1 MTTPYEEPQEEPVV
15 ESLGEEA
22 VEERHGSAYLS
33 AKDLRAIGI
42 VLALLFLLMTPVY
55 IVLKRQAQKAECAM
69 NCKSIQGAMLLY
81 MEVWDNQFPPAYA
94 SGPRGEVL
102 LFDGKPFTW
111 ASTITE
117 YMNKRSKFVCPS
129 ASKEEAVVA
138 AHPYESKKT
147 VPMTYGMYLP
157 RSTAALSSVG
167 DPARS
172 ALIAETS
179 NRGAMDTFDPHP
191 LVGLDGQPAPYD
203 GFAIGWDTGN
213 RVDWYNSTLST
224 DMPRAV
230 TRLAFH
236 QTKNGQFRD
245 DAPSRHDGGI
255 HVLFVDGHV
264 ETLPPSAAAVRYLDV
279 GGDLT
284 GLWSTR

>member
-1 MTTPYEEPQEEPVV
+1 MSRPMEEPRDDTPI
-15 ESLGEEA
+15 ESIGEDS

-33 AKDLRAIGI
+33 PKDLRAIGI
-42 VLALLFLLMTPVY
+42 VLALLFVLMTPIY
-55 IVLKRQAQKAECAM
+55 IVLKRQVQKAECAM
-69 NCKSIQGAMLLY
+69 NCKSMQGAMLLY
-81 MEVWDNQFPPAYA
+81 MEVWDNQLPPAYA

-129 ASKEEAVVA
+129 AETEEAVVA
-138 AHPYESKKT
+138 AHPYESAKS

-157 RSTAALSSVG
+157 RSTAALSSIS

-172 ALIAETS
+172 VLLAETS
-179 NRGAMDTFDPHP
+179 NRGAKETFDPHP
-191 LVGLDGQPAPYD
+191 LVGTDGRPAPYD
-203 GFAIGWDTGN
+203 GFVIGWDTGN
-213 RVDWYNSTLST
+213 RIDWYNSSLSS
-224 DMPRAV
+224 DMPRSV
-230 TRLAFH
+230 TRLSFYG
-236 QTKNGQFRD
+236 TKDGRFLDNSP
-245 DAPSRHDGGI
+245 ARHDGGI